1 MSDQT
6 LPQAVQIDIDSLADT
21 AAPKSRMFGADE
33 LDYWK
38 MLAIGIL
45 WHGCQVAVNKNGTP
59 AADAWLSGVVEEFTK
74 HAARLKMSV
83 EVRTT
88 RPRKRK

>member
-6 LPQAVQIDIDSLADT
+6 LPQVVQDDVRSLV
-21 AAPKSRMFGADE
+21 AASAWKTKVFTTNE
-33 LDYWK
+33 LEYWN

-45 WHGCQVAVNKNGTP
+45 WHGCQVAVNQNGTP
-59 AADAWLSGVVEEFTK
+59 AADAWISGVVEEFRK

-83 EVRTT
+83 EVRPT